1 MSPTQRT
8 STIFGHLLFSKV
20 LPQFPENMAV
30 HKARDLCFVY
40 TIHPLTPLQTSR
52 QTLANPIKHFQHL
65 EYRDFS
71 NRINASCRLQS
82 FLPSPQPSTSSRP
95 PYLHA
100 VQTSILTRRPDL
112 HTCTPS
118 RPPYLA
124 SIPTQPPYLQVS
136 RPLRLHDFQTCTTCT
151 TSTNPRPP
159 RLPHL

>member
-40 TIHPLTPLQTSR
+40 TIHPLPPLQTSR

-65 EYRDFS
+65 QYRDFS
-71 NRINASCRLQS
+71 NRINPSCRLQS

-95 PYLHA
+95 PYLHTL
-100 VQTSILTRRPDL
+100 QTSIPTRPPGL
-112 HTCTPS
+112 HTYTPS
-118 RPPYLA
+118 RPPYLHAFQA
-124 SIPTQPPYLQVS
+124 SIPT
-136 RPLRLHDFQTCTTCT
+136 
-151 TSTNPRPP
+151 
-159 RLPHL
+159 RLPDLHTYTP